1 MDGLRA
7 LVTGG
12 SRAIGKAGAAAL
24 RAEGAR

>member
-12 SRAIGKAGAAAL
+12 SRAIGKTGAAAL